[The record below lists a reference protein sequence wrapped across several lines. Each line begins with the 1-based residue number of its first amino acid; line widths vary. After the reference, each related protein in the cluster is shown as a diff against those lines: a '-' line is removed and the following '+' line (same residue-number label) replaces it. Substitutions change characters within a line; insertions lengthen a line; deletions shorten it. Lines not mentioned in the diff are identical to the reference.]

1 MLTQRLYH
9 FVIFTIL
16 TFSLHSVYS
25 QEVLS
30 IEKNAKKVSEG
41 SIMGNGFFLLP
52 LPNEPDTLEGLK
64 VVKRFSG
71 TDYVVG
77 YFFQTINP
85 AELSSGKIY
94 SLQDYQDWK
103 LAPGL
108 RKKGSKGN
116 LYAVSVRDP
125 EKFRKTWGSK
135 VLFSYNSQMVLRI
148 SAEEFQ
154 ELKKDEQVSFI
165 EAYTAPKAESAVS
178 GHDLTVNSISY
189 ANDQFPNFQGEDI
202 KVSVMEELF
211 DTTDIDLRNRYVL
224 FGKEA
229 STFSQHATD
238 IASLICGGGNSSW
251 KGKGT
256 APAATLTSSSFLSL
270 LPEEDSFY
278 TNHQVYLQNHS
289 YGTGIESFYGTEAAA
304 YDQNVMEV
312 PYLLH
317 VFSSGNSGLET
328 PEDGRYA
335 GMEHY
340 SNLTGN
346 FKMAKNILTVGAVDS
361 EKKLI
366 DRSSRGPAYDGRV
379 KPELVA
385 YATTGTS
392 DAAALVSGSAM
403 LLQELYKG
411 KEDLYPRADL
421 LKALL
426 IAGAEDVGKKH
437 VDFGTGYGNLNTYN
451 SLQIL
456 NSDHFFTDSISEGQ
470 LKAHSLA
477 IPEGVAELKL
487 VLCWSDPAANPGDE
501 KALVNDLD
509 IAVANESGENW
520 LPWVLDPR
528 PEFLEEEAVRKRDSL
543 NPVEVI
549 SIDDPAAGN
558 YQLSVTPHGVL
569 QGGKQKYAVAYF
581 ISMKDQFRWTFPNSS
596 TPVISGERSRLR
608 WDSSFTEAKGKLE
621 VNINNSGWQVLAEQ
635 VELGKGSYELDT
647 GGLAGRVVLK
657 MSIGDREFLSEE
669 FAIAPALTSDIE
681 FNCGESIGFSWPQV
695 EGATKY
701 ILQNLGDKYL
711 QDLEETAG
719 NYYTVSKSEI
729 LSPYFSVIPVF
740 DGKRGANGLTVDY
753 SQQGVNCYFKNFY
766 AFLVDENSV
775 TANLNLSSTRNVSQV
790 ELIRKNGAEEVVFGH
805 FEAPFDQLTISSE
818 DTELP
823 TGNNEYYA
831 VISLEDGDKIETGKV
846 QIFVPDETTFS
857 IYPNPVRPGEEVHV
871 LSKGD
876 DLDYQ
881 IFDMSGRRLSED
893 TLIQFHDRIPMRFL
907 ARGIYIVRALRG
919 EKVVGIKKLIVL

>member
-9 FVIFTIL
+9 FVIFIIL
-16 TFSLHSVYS
+16 TFSLHSAYS
-25 QEVLS
+25 QEFFS
-30 IEKNAKKVSEG
+30 IEKNAKIIAKD
-41 SIMGNGFFLLP
+41 SISGNGFLLLP
-52 LPNEPDTLEGLK
+52 RPEKSNSIEGFKL
-64 VVKRFSG
+64 VRRFSG
-71 TDYVVG
+71 SNYIVG
-77 YFFQTINP
+77 YFSQKINP

-94 SLQDYQDWK
+94 SLQDYYDWK

-108 RKKGSKGN
+108 QKKGGNGN

-125 EKFRKTWGSK
+125 EKFRKIWGSRT
-135 VLFSYNSQMVLRI
+135 LFSYGSQLVLRI

-154 ELKKDEQVSFI
+154 ELKEDEQVNFI
-165 EAYTAPKAESAVS
+165 EAYTLPKAESAVS

-189 ANDQFPNFQGEDI
+189 ATSQFPDLRGEEV

-211 DTTDIDLRNRYVL
+211 DTTDIDLKNRYVL
-224 FGKEA
+224 SGKEA
-229 STFSQHATD
+229 PSFSQHATD
-238 IASLICGGGNSSW
+238 IASLIGGGGNSSW
-251 KGKGT
+251 KGKGV

-270 LPEEDSFY
+270 LPQEDSFY
-278 TNHQVYLQNHS
+278 TDHQVYLQNHS

-304 YDQNVMEV
+304 YDQNTIEV

-317 VFSSGNSGLET
+317 VFSSGNSGLEA
-328 PEDGRYA
+328 PEEGRYA

-346 FKMAKNILTVGAVDS
+346 FKMAKNVLTVGAVDS

-366 DRSSRGPAYDGRV
+366 GRSSRGPAYDGRV

-392 DAAALVSGSAM
+392 DAAALVSGSAV
-403 LLQELYKG
+403 LLQQLYKE
-411 KEDLYPRADL
+411 KEGLYPGAEL

-426 IAGAEDVGKKH
+426 IAGAEEVGKKH
-437 VDFGTGYGNLNTYN
+437 VNFGTGYGNLNSYN

-456 NSDHFFTDSISEGQ
+456 NSEHFFMDSISEGEVKEQ
-470 LKAHSLA
+470 SLT
-477 IPEGVAELKL
+477 IPEGVAELKM
-487 VLCWSDPAANPGDE
+487 VLCWTDPAANPGDE

-509 IAVANESGENW
+509 LTMANESGEKW

-528 PEFLEEEAVRKRDSL
+528 PGFLEEEAVRKRDSL

-549 SIDDPAAGN
+549 SIDNPVAGN
-558 YQLSVTPHGVL
+558 YRLSITPHGAL
-569 QGGKQKYAVAYF
+569 QNGKQHYAVAYYLR
-581 ISMKDQFRWTFPNSS
+581 MKDQFRWTFPNAS
-596 TPVISGERSRLR
+596 TSVISGERSMLR
-608 WDSSFTEAKGKLE
+608 WDSSFSEAKGKLE
-621 VNINNSGWQVLAEQ
+621 ININNEGWQVLSEQ
-635 VELGKGSYELDT
+635 LELATGSYELDAL
-647 GGLAGRVVLK
+647 GVAGKAVVK

-669 FAIAPALTSDIE
+669 FAIAPALSPDIE
-681 FNCGESIGFSWPQV
+681 FNCGENIGFSWPQV
-695 EGATKY
+695 EGVSKY
-701 ILQNLGDKYL
+701 ILQNLGEKYM
-711 QDLEETAG
+711 QDLEETPE
-719 NYYTVSKSEI
+719 NFITVPKSEI

-740 DGKRGANGLTVDY
+740 DGKRGANGLAVDY
-753 SQQGVNCYFKNFY
+753 SQQGVNCYFQNFY
-766 AFLVDENSV
+766 AFLVDESSV
-775 TANLNLSSTRNVSQV
+775 NARLNLSTSRNVSSV
-790 ELIRKNGAEEVVFGH
+790 DLIRENGGQEVVFRH

-818 DTELP
+818 DTDPP

-831 VISLEDGDKIETGKV
+831 VISLENGDKIATGKV
-846 QIFVPDETTFS
+846 QIFIPDEATFS
-857 IYPNPVRPGEEVHV
+857 IYPNPVRLGEEVHV

-881 IFDMSGRRLSED
+881 VFDMSGRELSED
-893 TLIQFHDRIPMRFL
+893 TLIQFHDRIPMRFF